1 MAWFRKK
8 KTFVV
13 HYLVQGIIDVERY
26 FIIKA
31 ADIAEAAKKCQ
42 EKEGYHI
49 SILGWEI
56 LD

>member
-8 KTFVV
+8 KTFAV
-13 HYLVQGIIDVERY
+13 HYLVQGIIDVERH
-26 FIIKA
+26 FIVKA

-42 EKEGYHI
+42 EREAYRI